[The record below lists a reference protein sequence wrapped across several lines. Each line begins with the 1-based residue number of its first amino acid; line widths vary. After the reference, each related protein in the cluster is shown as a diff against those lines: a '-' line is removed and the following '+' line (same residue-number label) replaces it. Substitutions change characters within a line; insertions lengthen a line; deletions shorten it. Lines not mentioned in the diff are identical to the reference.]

1 MPRPM
6 PAPLCLVENVD
17 GKLSAREDALRVL
30 RTIREPVVVVAVVG
44 LYRTGKSYLMN
55 RLAGRPSGFA
65 LGSTIESK
73 TKGIWMW
80 CVPHPQKSG
89 HALVLLDTEGLG
101 DVDKGDSKNDAWIFS
116 LAILLSSTL
125 VYNSRGTID
134 NQALEKLHYVSELTE
149 QIKVK
154 STSASAMEDED
165 EEEDA
170 QFVQFFPKFIWA
182 VRDFT
187 LERKLDGKDVSE
199 DEYLDFALQLK
210 KGESNKAMVSY
221 NLPRQ
226 CIRNYFPTRKCFTF
240 PFPTAPEN
248 MTRLESMSQD
258 ELSPEFL
265 DVTNRFMQYVFKESR
280 VKTAKG
286 GHELTGTL
294 LSHLV
299 QTYVSTIASGRV
311 PCLENAVVAMAQIEN
326 QAAVQEGLDA
336 YMKGMEQVQ
345 SSFPAELKAITSRH
359 QQVNTMAIQAFM
371 NRSFNDKDGTYL
383 KLLSDAVDKEY
394 VELLQQNED
403 ASEKT
408 CRKLLSELYA
418 EVVKKHQDGI
428 YATPGGYE
436 VYRADR
442 DRAVA
447 QYRSASNKG
456 VRAEEMLEEFLNE
469 KCAEGNSIL
478 QADKKLSE
486 SEKKVH
492 EEREKAVL
500 MEQNMKAEAEKCQE
514 MEKTLEA
521 AQQSQKERL
530 KQMEE
535 KMAEE
540 SKKREKEMQL
550 ALESKLNE
558 QKELINK
565 GFEEKALFM
574 RQEIDELKKKKEENS
589 AFSFKDFIV
598 PALQTGSEI
607 FSNFLQYK
615 TMKKAIKRGY

>member
-210 KGESNKAMVSY
+210 KGMSKAMVSY